1 MPIEI
6 VLEELKKV
14 YNIPLR
20 KPGMIESVKSII
32 KPMFTDVLAVDEIS
46 FAVNSGEI
54 LGFIGPNG
62 AGKTTTLKMLCGLLY
77 PTSGS
82 ARVAGF
88 VPWERK
94 TEFLRSISMVLGNK
108 SQLTWE
114 NTVLDCFY
122 ILKEIYRVPTADF
135 KKRLDEL
142 VPLLDIEE
150 LLPKLTRNLSL
161 GERAK
166 CEFIAAILHNPRIL
180 FLDEPTLGLDV
191 SMQFRLRH
199 FISEYN
205 KRYGTTV
212 ILTSHYMADIVTLCK
227 RVILINKGK
236 LIFDGNLADLA
247 IKIAPFKLIRMN
259 IAKENIG
266 KTGDLLSGIKDTAT
280 IISQNERNITLRVKN
295 TDLSL
300 ISATIINNIPLTDLS
315 IEDPPIEAVID
326 QVYREGVQS

>member
-1 MPIEI
+1 MQKEI

-14 YNIPLR
+14 YNVPLR
-20 KPGMIESVKSII
+20 KPGLVQSIKSII
-32 KPMFTDVLAVDEIS
+32 HPQYMDVLAVDNIS
-46 FAVNSGEI
+46 FDINPGEI
-54 LGFIGPNG
+54 VGFIGPNG

-82 ARVAGF
+82 ASVAGF
-88 VPWERK
+88 IPWERK
-94 TEFLRSISMVLGNK
+94 IEFLRNISMVLGNK

-122 ILKEIYRVPTADF
+122 ILKEIYRVADKDF
-135 KKRLDEL
+135 KSRFDEL

-166 CEFIAAILHNPRIL
+166 CEFIAAILHNPRVL

-191 SMQFRLRH
+191 SMQFRLRN

-205 KRYGTTV
+205 RRYGTTV

-227 RVILINKGK
+227 RVILIYKGK
-236 LIFDGNLADLA
+236 LLFDGNLSDLA
-247 IKIAPFKLIRMN
+247 VKIAPFKLIRMN
-259 IAKENIG
+259 IARENSK
-266 KTGDLLSGIKDTAT
+266 KTDELLSGIKEKVTV
-280 IISQNERNITLRVKN
+280 ISQNERNISLRVKN
-295 TDLSL
+295 KDLSF
-300 ISATIINNIPLTDLS
+300 ISSTIINNIPLTDLS